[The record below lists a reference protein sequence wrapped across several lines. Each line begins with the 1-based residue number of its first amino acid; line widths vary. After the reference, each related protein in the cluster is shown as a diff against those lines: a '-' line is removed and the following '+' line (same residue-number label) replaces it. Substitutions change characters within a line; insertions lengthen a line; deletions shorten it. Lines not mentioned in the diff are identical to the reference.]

1 MSLSIVYAD
10 ATPAGAHT
18 AFNLPDERVTRI
30 AERRAFVELK
40 TCFIRAA
47 AAIDGP
53 LGARLQRHVRQA
65 SEPVQLWRLSG
76 AILAALR
83 DDDARSHVH
92 RIEMRR
98 QLDSIFADSRCDA
111 VGL

>member
-1 MSLSIVYAD
+1 MTLSIAE
-10 ATPAGAHT
+10 AFAPPAAHT

-40 TCFIRAA
+40 ACFIRAA
-47 AAIDGP
+47 AAIDGHI
-53 LGARLQRHVRQA
+53 GERLQRHVRQA

-83 DDDARSHVH
+83 DDDTHSHVH
-92 RIEMRR
+92 RIELRR
-98 QLDSIFADSRCDA
+98 QLDSIFTDSSYDA
-111 VGL
+111 STL